1 MTNIEILTLIIALYG
16 AAVSSALL
24 IIQSKR
30 NKARL
35 IVDLVHPEVY
45 QWWFEL
51 PPREYEGMP
60 TRGYGFLLYVAI
72 SNGGL
77 QKVSLKS
84 WRLFIKTHAKR
95 QKQELK
101 AISIPE
107 PVTKMADLD
116 TKVYPVLGQKGPNYA
131 GETVIDGGCTLSG
144 WVYYLAEYYGDD
156 NWNPV
161 IT

>member
-1 MTNIEILTLIIALYG
+1 M
-16 AAVSSALL
+16 
-24 IIQSKR
+24 
-30 NKARL
+30 
-35 IVDLVHPEVY
+35 
-45 QWWFEL
+45 
-51 PPREYEGMP
+51 
-60 TRGYGFLLYVAI
+60 
-72 SNGGL
+72 
-77 QKVSLKS
+77 KS

-161 IT
+161 INNGKIKDTFVVRDIFGGKAKTQIIFSKRDFESINDIIPGIATLR